1 MRKKIF
7 AFIMAFIM
15 TVTLA
20 SGIVVSQAASKLL
33 TVDELMEKFPN
44 GKYWNH
50 GKSGT
55 NDPDS
60 WTDKP
65 CAHHSNCNWYGTC
78 GCNSF
83 DNAIQCWGFVLKL
96 AYDAYGVSARK
107 RAKAYSFDAI
117 KPGDIVVYTGYYGAE
132 HFIFVTAV
140 KDGYVYFGDCNG
152 VGVSRGCEIRW
163 GKKTVSELKSKFSYT
178 YSAPYALKESS
189 GSVEEPDTATSFF
202 PGVYTVHT
210 SDTLNT
216 PLNVRASA
224 SLSAEIV
231 GQLDNGTVVTVTEV
245 DGSWGKITY
254 NNITGWISLEY
265 TTCKAPTVCSVS
277 ADVSEIKL
285 SDKLNLKFSSDAN
298 VEYVVTVTVRNSVE
312 SLEVLNTVVSED
324 NLSIEVTLGGTYT
337 INVTARNAGGK
348 VSAKSFTLTVDYCLG
363 TYIVTCSGTTLRV
376 RSAPIS
382 GDVIDFLKDETI
394 VEVTEISGVWG
405 KISYDGKTGWICLD
419 YTEYDSSE
427 PVDDGND
434 VILGDIDGDGY
445 VDIVD
450 AMLLLYYTAAKSELS
465 EEQLNVC
472 DFNSDGSVDI
482 VDTMRLLYY
491 IAGKSDTLVVSE

>member
-1 MRKKIF
+1 MRKRIF
-7 AFIMAFIM
+7 AFLMAFIL

-20 SGIVVSQAASKLL
+20 SGIVVSQAASKAKLL

-50 GKSGT
+50 GSGA
-55 NDPDS
+55 NNPNG

-65 CAHHSNCNWYGTC
+65 CTHHSACSWYGTC

-83 DNAIQCWGFVLKL
+83 ENAIQCWGFVLKL

-117 KPGDIVVYTGYYGAE
+117 KPGDIVVYTGYYGSE
-132 HFIFVTAV
+132 HYIFVTAI
-140 KDGYVYFGDCNG
+140 KDGYVYFGDANG

-163 GKKTVSELKSKFSYT
+163 GRKTVSELKSKFSYT

-189 GSVEEPDTATSFF
+189 GSTETPDTPSSFL

-210 SDTLNT
+210 SDTSNI

-224 SLSAEIV
+224 STSAAIV
-231 GQLDNGTVVTVTEV
+231 GQLDNGTVVNVTEV
-245 DGSWGKITY
+245 NGSWGKITY
-254 NNITGWISLEY
+254 KNITGWISLEY
-265 TTCKAPTVCSVS
+265 ATCTAPTTCSVVV
-277 ADVSEIKL
+277 DVSEVKL

-298 VEYVVTVTVRNSVE
+298 VEYVVTVTVKNSVE

-324 NLSIEVTLGGTYT
+324 NLSIEVTLGGTYLV
-337 INVTARNAGGK
+337 NVTARNAGGK
-348 VSAKSFTLTVDYCLG
+348 VAAKTLTLTVDYCPG
-363 TYIVTCSGTTLRV
+363 TYIVTCAGTTLRV

-382 GDVIDFLKDETI
+382 GDVIGSLRDETT
-394 VEVTEISGVWG
+394 VKVTEISGVWG

-419 YTEYDSSE
+419 YTEYESSD
-427 PVDDGND
+427 PNDDIEID
-434 VILGDIDGDGY
+434 IILGDINGDKG
-445 VDIVD
+445 VDIED
-450 AMLLLYYTAAKSELS
+450 AMLLFYHVAGRQKLA

-472 DFNSDGSVDI
+472 DFNADDSVDI
-482 VDTMRLLYY
+482 ADAMILFFFV
-491 IAGKSDTLVVSE
+491 AGRIDSLS